1 MNTNVKDQN
10 NNQTKISDFD
20 IFVYSFPHFNNQ

>member
-1 MNTNVKDQN
+1 MNTYVKDQN
-10 NNQTKISDFD
+10 NNKTKVNDFD